1 VDEFMDLFDLDLTT
15 PAGLLWIAVIMLVL
29 SLWTGV
35 LVALGVTVY
44 CFVRDFFK
52 PTKEEE

>member
-1 VDEFMDLFDLDLTT
+1 MLGFDLDLTSAT
-15 PAGLLWIAVIMLVL
+15 VLLWIAVIMLVL

-44 CFVRDFFK
+44 GFVRDFFRK
-52 PTKEEE
+52 SKEED

>member
-1 VDEFMDLFDLDLTT
+1 MSFFFNYDLTT
-15 PAGLLWIAVIMLVL
+15 AGGLFWIAVIMLVL

-44 CFVRDFFK
+44 SLVRDFFRSS
-52 PTKEEE
+52 KEEE

>member
-1 VDEFMDLFDLDLTT
+1 MLGFDLDLTSAT
-15 PAGLLWIAVIMLVL
+15 QLLWIAVIMLVL

-44 CFVRDFFK
+44 CFVRDFFR
-52 PTKEEE
+52 PSKEAD

>member
-1 VDEFMDLFDLDLTT
+1 MLGFDLDLTT
-15 PAGLLWIAVIMLVL
+15 PATLLWIAVIMLVL

-44 CFVRDFFK
+44 SFVRDFFR
-52 PTKEEE
+52 PSKEVE

>member
-1 VDEFMDLFDLDLTT
+1 MMLGFDLDLTT
-15 PAGLLWIAVIMLVL
+15 ATGLFWIAVIMLVL

-44 CFVRDFFK
+44 AFVRDFFQSS
-52 PTKEEE
+52 KEAD

>member
-1 VDEFMDLFDLDLTT
+1 MFNLFDLDLTT
-15 PAGLLWIAVIMLVL
+15 ASGLLWIAVIMLVL

-44 CFVRDFFK
+44 GFVRDFFR
-52 PTKEEE
+52 PSKEPE

>member
-1 VDEFMDLFDLDLTT
+1 MYNFFDLDLTT
-15 PAGLLWIAVIMLVL
+15 ASGLLWIAVIMLVL

-44 CFVRDFFK
+44 SFVRDFFR
-52 PTKEEE
+52 PTQDKE